1 MIAVVIPSY
10 RVKRHVLAV
19 IEAMPLAVDR
29 IYVVDDCCPEQSGAF
44 VEAANTDRRVRVI
57 YHEKNQGVG
66 GATLT
71 GYRAAYEEGADV
83 VVKVDGDGQ
92 MDPALIPQFV
102 EPVLAGQ
109 ADYTK
114 GNRFFDPRYLS
125 AMPAMRLFGNL
136 VLSFVSKLS
145 SGYWDIMDPTN
156 GYTAL
161 AARLYPL
168 LNADR
173 IERRYFFESDM
184 LFRLGL
190 AQAVV
195 RDVPMRP
202 VYGDEESSLSIRKT
216 ALEFPAKHLS
226 RFIKRVGYT
235 YFVRDFNI
243 GTLQL
248 VVGVLLLLFGVI
260 FGSIQWARSM
270 SEGIPA
276 TSGTVML
283 AGLPI
288 ILGFQSLL
296 SAVQFDI
303 LRIPRL
309 PVHTRLFGMGQG
321 KTLPVESPALP

>member
-10 RVKRHVLAV
+10 RVKRHVLGV
-19 IEAMPLAVDR
+19 IDAIPPLVTR
-29 IYVVDDCCPEQSGAF
+29 IYVVDDCCPEQSGRF
-44 VEAANTDRRVRVI
+44 VEENCTDSRVRVV
-57 YHEKNQGVG
+57 YHSVNQGVG
-66 GATLT
+66 GATLS
-71 GYRAAYEEGADV
+71 GYKAAYEEGADV

-92 MDPALIPQFV
+92 MDPLLIPHFV
-102 EPVLAGQ
+102 EPILKGQ

-125 AMPAMRLFGNL
+125 AMPRVRLFGNL

-161 AARLYPL
+161 SARMYPL
-168 LNADR
+168 LSAER

-202 VYGDEESSLSIRKT
+202 VYGDETSSLSIRKT
-216 ALEFPAKHLS
+216 ALEFPAKHIS
-226 RFIKRVGYT
+226 RFIKRVAYH

-243 GTLQL
+243 GSIQL
-248 VVGVLLLLFGVI
+248 VVGLVLLLFGI
-260 FGSIQWARSM
+260 TFGSITWYRLA
-270 SEGIPA
+270 GVA
-276 TSGTVML
+276 TASSGTVML
-283 AGLPI
+283 AALPVI
-288 ILGFQSLL
+288 VGFQSLMA
-296 SAVQFDI
+296 AVQFDI

-309 PVHTRLFGMGQG
+309 PVHPRLAQLD
-321 KTLPVESPALP
+321 KHAPRLEKASV